1 MNLKRITNKFI
12 RGISLPVVVFITII
26 TFRDLILAS
35 AEVYPREY
43 REAANLAI
51 AKSFYEGINPYKINN
66 GMPISVNVY
75 GFINPLIASIFS
87 RIFSIGLLRSF
98 YILSLMYT
106 IIIPILISYE
116 VYSIVGLTRK

>member
-1 MNLKRITNKFI
+1 MRTKDIIYRLLAVM
-12 RGISLPVVVFITII
+12 SLLIVLVFILIS
-26 TFRDLILAS
+26 FRDLLKAS
-35 AEVYPREY
+35 LELYPREY

-51 AKSFYEGINPYKINN
+51 AKSFYEGINPYKIND

-75 GFINPLIASIFS
+75 GFVNPLIAAIFS

-106 IIIPILISYE
+106 IFHI
-116 VYSIVGLTRK
+116 